1 MAARKTKEMKHVGFR
16 MPIHLYEEYCRVAE
30 ARSIDLTALFLWVLN
45 EFRPMLLLKHAKH
58 QAAMLRAAIED
69 PQPGATQADE
79 PDMLA
84 ATNELLHQMDAV
96 SALLRKRS
104 TLGKM
109 GKAG

>member
-1 MAARKTKEMKHVGFR
+1 MAGRKAKLMKHVGFR
-16 MPIHLYEEYCRVAE
+16 MPLQLYEEYCRVAE

-45 EFRPMLLLKHAKH
+45 EVRPLLLLKHAKH

-69 PQPGATQADE
+69 PQHGTTQADE
-79 PDMLA
+79 PDVLA
-84 ATNELLHQMDAV
+84 AMSELLHQMDAV

-104 TLGKM
+104 AVGEM